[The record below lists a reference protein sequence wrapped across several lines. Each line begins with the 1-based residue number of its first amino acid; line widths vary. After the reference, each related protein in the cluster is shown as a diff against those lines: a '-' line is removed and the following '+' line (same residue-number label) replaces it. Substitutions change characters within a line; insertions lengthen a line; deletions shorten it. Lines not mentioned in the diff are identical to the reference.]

1 MRKSRLRFTLRL
13 RLQLLTIV
21 PMIGLL
27 GLGGVLLRRAAKD
40 YTHASGDLQ
49 TIEAYESNIARYLS
63 LSDHFRSERE
73 LALALCRGQNI
84 EKLQAEY
91 RRQITAT
98 DAVVGELL
106 QSIDRL
112 ADSPEAPIFDE
123 KIKIVRETYST
134 LRHEVRAHV
143 LAGNPEASR
152 VTKSYVKLIFH
163 ALYITETHRLLV
175 HDPALLNYF
184 DGLLTLLKIHEQEM
198 LVTSL
203 VIHGTAAHG
212 LAKEDLASL
221 RKQFFAMTESEY
233 YLRRF
238 FLPLSKRYGELL
250 TNADVSADYY
260 KYLLALA
267 GSLPEA
273 TPIQPFPPAAGHFED
288 MIAQRNAGFKQVVSF
303 GFDLTKKDISAS
315 LEHHRRDALIISIVI
330 LVLGLSTV
338 AGSLVIASKTNGQLS
353 AISKNIDGA
362 SAEVQNAAEQ
372 LASASEQISK
382 NASSSAAAIKQVSAS
397 LRELSASAES
407 SSTHAAK
414 ANELAANA
422 STSVD
427 AGLTAIAELGT
438 VMESVT
444 ASSQKITQII
454 SRINEISFQTNL
466 LALNAAVEA
475 ARAGAAGAG
484 FSVVADEVRSLARR
498 CAEAASESAELID
511 ASSQETAQAIGKST
525 EVSSF
530 FENIAANVKEVGS
543 RVAQI
548 TDNLN
553 QQVVTVDQINSAVVQ
568 QEDGADSTAAVAEET
583 ASAALMLQR
592 QVNQVSQNV
601 GRLEALLGR
610 NSVRTSTADKR
621 LSSGG
626 PGLEEL
632 EPSAEQDVSTT
643 TS

>member
-13 RLQLLTIV
+13 RLQILTIV

-27 GLGGVLLRRAAKD
+27 GLGGVLLWRVYNE
-40 YTHASGDLQ
+40 YTDATRDLQ
-49 TIEAYESNIARYLS
+49 TIEAYDRNIARLLT
-63 LSDHFRSERE
+63 LSDHFRTERE
-73 LALALCRGQNI
+73 IALALCRGGNV
-84 EKLQAEY
+84 ERLQAEY
-91 RRQITAT
+91 RRQIAAT
-98 DAVVGELL
+98 DQVVGELL
-106 QSIDRL
+106 QAIDQL
-112 ADSPEAPIFDE
+112 ANSREGPLFEE

-143 LAGNPEASR
+143 LAGNPEAGR
-152 VTKSYVKLIFH
+152 VIKAYVKLIFH
-163 ALYITETHRLLV
+163 ALYITENHRLLV

-212 LAKEDLASL
+212 LGKDDLGSL

-250 TNADVSADYY
+250 TNSGVSADYY

-267 GSLPEA
+267 SSLQESVRLPA
-273 TPIQPFPPAAGHFED
+273 FPPAADRFEE
-288 MIAQRNAGFKQVVSF
+288 MIAQRNADYKRAVGF
-303 GFDLTKKDISAS
+303 GFDLTKQDISAS
-315 LEHHRRDALIISIVI
+315 LERHRLDALMISVTI
-330 LVLGLSTV
+330 LVLTLSTV
-338 AGSLVIASKTNGQLS
+338 AGSLVIASKTNRQLS

-382 NASSSAAAIKQVSAS
+382 NASTSVAAIKEVSLS
-397 LRELSASAES
+397 LRELSTSAES
-407 SSTHAAK
+407 SRTHAAK
-414 ANELAANA
+414 ANDLATNA
-422 STSVD
+422 RASVD
-427 AGLTAIAELGT
+427 AGLTAITELSN

-444 ASSQKITQII
+444 GSSQKITLII

-498 CAEAASESAELID
+498 CAEAASESADLINT
-511 ASSQETAQAIGKST
+511 SSHETAQAIDKST
-525 EVSSF
+525 EVSRF
-530 FENIAANVKEVGS
+530 FENIAANVKEVS
-543 RVAQI
+543 VRVAQI
-548 TDNLN
+548 TDNLH
-553 QQVVTVDQINSAVVQ
+553 QQVLTVDQINSAVAQ
-568 QEDGADSTAAVAEET
+568 QEEGADSTASVAEET
-583 ASAALMLQR
+583 ASAALTLQR
-592 QVNQVSQNV
+592 QVHQVSRNV
-601 GRLEALLGR
+601 GQLESLLGR
-610 NSVRTSTADKR
+610 EPIRIASAKATGLDNAGASELDSASERDATA
-621 LSSGG
+621 
-626 PGLEEL
+626 
-632 EPSAEQDVSTT
+632 QVS
-643 TS
+643 